1 MESQNL
7 TLKLVYPDAAHNTVP
22 KLSYA
27 YYKCAWWLSSSPLLC
42 WIFVNLMNCNLQRVT
57 ILSIQTAIS
66 PSNGM
71 SRDGPGMDTWYVDH
85 DKIFWKLC
93 WISLTFSWALID
105 KSNRLYRKSASL
117 VNSWAWVDKRGFF
130 SRQLLQCSTG
140 SNIGKSHRLVG
151 SSAGVGQ
158 RKRLYGPCLA
168 RRQCSKAT
176 ALSTVPIRYLTV
188 VHQRLLWSTCYPTS
202 RTVCGSRTAVKVAYC
217 KHSLKTQ
224 PKPWLF
230 YKSQL
235 EIRETPTKLWR
246 CPIIS
251 PYYRQGLD
259 TLVALLST
267 FRSPCFLLQTAE
279 DGQKH

>member
-1 MESQNL
+1 MEIFCTTEIGNP
-7 TLKLVYPDAAHNTVP
+7 TTAGVKLVIMKNITSCSGDL
-22 KLSYA
+22 KSYTFLVQA
-27 YYKCAWWLSSSPLLC
+27 LILLC
-42 WIFVNLMNCNLQRVT
+42 AL
-57 ILSIQTAIS
+57 QTAEGYD
-66 PSNGM
+66 PLDPNGNITIKWDVT
-71 SRDGPGMDTWYVDH
+71 DGPGMDTW
-85 DKIFWKLC
+85 
-93 WISLTFSWALID
+93 
-105 KSNRLYRKSASL
+105 
-117 VNSWAWVDKRGFF
+117 
-130 SRQLLQCSTG
+130 QQLQCSTG
-140 SNIGKSHRLVG
+140 SNIGTSHRLVG

-168 RRQCSKAT
+168 RRQYSRAT

-188 VHQRLLWSTCYPTS
+188 VHQRLLWSTCYPMS
-202 RTVCGSRTAVKVAYC
+202 RTVCGSPTAVKVAYC

-224 PKPWLF
+224 PKLWLF